1 MLRSAHGRVLKHAR
15 PRRRCSFA
23 VATDFLTPSFAGKQ
37 KREPPGGRRQARP
50 LAVHRSGS
58 AVFTITTGSAMLSE
72 K

>member
-1 MLRSAHGRVLKHAR
+1 MLRIAHGRVSKHAR

-23 VATDFLTPSFAGKQ
+23 AATNFLTPSFAGKT
-37 KREPPGGRRQARP
+37 RAGPPVAVVRRVS
-50 LAVHRSGS
+50 LAVQLLGS